1 MFGRAFR
8 RRNAGGCGNPR
19 EANQGRK
26 FVNPTLKRTRAK
38 SQPSQRFDAGL
49 RGWVWYASDRIGSA
63 YVTPHSAADER
74 AKPRIQAV
82 RRGAGAAAAAHGQAA
97 RLAWRTFA
105 HAHWL
110 AAGLLAAIAVM
121 VVAIVPGL
129 AVAMHTPI
137 GPSTTV
143 ALPLPSRDSGA
154 GAERARTQWARVSV
168 DTGQTL
174 GQICNALGIAMSD
187 MYRLLD
193 YPGARAPLT
202 HLQVGAE
209 LAFEIGDSG
218 ALQAIRFDRDD
229 DKRVELRLL
238 GDHVSE
244 KVSPREISRRMQ
256 VATGE
261 IDSSLFAAG
270 AAAGLRDA
278 TLLELANV
286 FSYDI
291 DFAQDI
297 RIGDRFSVMYED
309 VWRDGEFVR
318 SGDIIAASFVNQ
330 GRTYAAYRYTT
341 SDGKLGYYDAEGRP
355 VKKSFLRM
363 PIEFARISSRFSSAR
378 RHPILGTVRAH
389 QGVDY
394 AAASGTPIHAAGDG
408 RVAFAGWRNG
418 YGRAIVI
425 DHGRGY
431 STLYGHMSRFGK
443 YRTGQRLAQGA
454 VIGYVGATGLA
465 TAPHLHY
472 EFRVAGVHRDPLKVT
487 LPKPEPLPRTE
498 MARFTAQQVPMRAQL
513 ELLEARR
520 FAAR

>member
-1 MFGRAFR
+1 MTTHTGGNGGSSRPVQAIR
-8 RRNAGGCGNPR
+8 R
-19 EANQGRK
+19 
-26 FVNPTLKRTRAK
+26 
-38 SQPSQRFDAGL
+38 
-49 RGWVWYASDRIGSA
+49 ASDYAPASA
-63 YVTPHSAADER
+63 PHT
-74 AKPRIQAV
+74 
-82 RRGAGAAAAAHGQAA
+82 A
-97 RLAWRTFA
+97 RLAWQNFTRE
-105 HAHWL
+105 HWI
-110 AAGLLAAIAVM
+110 AAALLAVIATL

-129 AVAMHTPI
+129 ARAMHETE
-137 GPSTTV
+137 GANTSV
-143 ALPLPSRDSGA
+143 QLPLPSISGTPP
-154 GAERARTQWARVSV
+154 RLQARPQWTRVSV
-168 DTGQTL
+168 QAGQTL
-174 GQICNALGIAMSD
+174 GQICSALGVSMTD
-187 MYRLLD
+187 VYRLLD

-202 HLQVGAE
+202 QLRVGAE
-209 LAFEIGDSG
+209 LGFEVGDAGS
-218 ALQAIRFDRDD
+218 LKAIRFDRQDD
-229 DKRVELRLL
+229 ERVELRLD
-238 GDHVSE
+238 GVAVTQ
-244 KVSPREISRRMQ
+244 KITPREVSRRVM
-256 VATGE
+256 VASGE
-261 IDSSLFAAG
+261 IDSSLFGAG

-297 RIGDRFSVMYED
+297 RIGDRFSVMYEE

-330 GRTYAAYRYTT
+330 GRTYEAYRYTT
-341 SDGKLGYYDAEGRP
+341 SDGKLGYYDTEGRP

-389 QGVDY
+389 KGVDY
-394 AAASGTPIHAAGDG
+394 AANSGTPIHAAGDG
-408 RVAFAGWRNG
+408 RVAFAGWKSG
-418 YGRAIVI
+418 YGRAVVL

-431 STLYGHMSRFGK
+431 TTLYGHMSRFGK
-443 YRTGQRLAQGA
+443 YRMGAHVAQGA

-487 LPKPEPLPRTE
+487 LPKPEPLPRVE
-498 MARFTAQQVPMRAQL
+498 MARFAAIAVPMRAQL